1 MSDQLVTIVMEAP
14 DVEIDSVVDYIVAI
28 SDTEDEQ
35 FEPAAD
41 AYSLPGAVPSFSE
54 VACVDPNLSLIHI

>member
-1 MSDQLVTIVMEAP
+1 MEVP
-14 DVEIDSVVDYIVAI
+14 DVEMDSVVDFVVAV

-41 AYSLPGAVPSFSE
+41 ALEYIPVGSVPSFGE
-54 VACVDPNLSLIHI
+54 AAHVDP